1 MSDEKFKRDIEDSS
15 KYDRSKTEKSFDSQ
29 KKKAENFNENKD
41 KKLDSMKQ
49 RVSSSG
55 TEEQKNNS
63 SQNNDYSFDKYQEQ
77 WIAKTKA
84 EGVKNMTP
92 LSFYDEEESRHSSS
106 DEQNKESSESQK
118 TYKSNEDKAE
128 DQLSREKSSEAYKNK
143 KSANWS
149 EKQKEKSSKEH
160 KNKKSANWSE
170 KQQKKFIKKT
180 KKYGQKRA
188 EYAFKKDI
196 AEKEEYEAD
205 LKRPKFNR
213 GSIAGERY
221 LNRSKKIVRTIE
233 GKVAEEYVN
242 DEVNEEFKAKVKQ
255 IAGKTGRFTIMIPHN
270 LNILSEPIEVF
281 VRNKED
287 GKIYA
292 LNESMKWSHLGYAM
306 KTAPFLAADY
316 ALNKTGDK
324 FKELTAPEIK
334 KDEVYQEVVDKAE
347 TAARYGENKF
357 RQRNAIKKRN
367 KNQEKQYF
375 ELKKQHFEEKKYIN
389 QMMSE
394 NPVADKASKTK
405 LKKKYKKEFNKKAK
419 NNLFK
424 RMKNSFKK
432 KTLARKIYYRKIR
445 NTVLLI
451 AGGILI
457 FIFLLSSALSC
468 LGSSGQTEFSAF
480 KTDDLTVSEIEDNY
494 SLSTI
499 QLYESWTKGV
509 MAQYPEADEFKF
521 NGDPGGHNIMQMQA
535 YFSAI
540 NNGELYDLNE
550 GNRMAEELFA
560 AQYVI
565 KTNKIVETRYKQE
578 IKINPDGSAS
588 YEQVPYDYIIIEAY
602 LQNNYFAQG
611 EEFYTSK
618 LNDDQKFIYEN
629 IKFGLG
635 SLAMLAQPGDVEFEE
650 SITWQYGWHGP
661 PPTFYDYATI
671 STGKNVYAPF
681 DGYIKEVSGGE
692 IKFEHTINNGPT
704 YEVTYSGLGSVS
716 VNSGE
721 HVTKKQVVGSASS
734 INVKIVK
741 KDENGTKTIN
751 PYFLFS
757 RNSENIS
764 AYSKTPS
771 SKNLNNYVY
780 GKGGNVEQLE
790 PTDGEFE
797 WPLPGYYKISS
808 GFGYRINPI
817 NGKPEGHLGTDIPA
831 PNGTEIRAA
840 KDGKVIYSGWI
851 NSYGYIVV
859 IDHGKYQTAY
869 AHCSSLIARV
879 GQTVKAGDVI
889 SLVGSTGD
897 STGNHLHF
905 EVRIGKQRFDPMLWF
920 KTKN

>member
-41 KKLDSMKQ
+41 KKLDTIKEK
-49 RVSSSG
+49 VTPSG
-55 TEEQKNNS
+55 AEGQENKS

-92 LSFYDEEESRHSSS
+92 LSFYDEEENSRSSS
-106 DEQNKESSESQK
+106 DEQNKGNSESHK
-118 TYKSNEDKAE
+118 TKESNEDKAG
-128 DQLSREKSSEAYKNK
+128 DQFSREKSSEAYKNK
-143 KSANWS
+143 KSASWS
-149 EKQKEKSSKEH
+149 EKEQRKFIE
-160 KNKKSANWSE
+160 KNK
-170 KQQKKFIKKT
+170 T
-180 KKYGQKRA
+180 YGEKRA
-188 EYAFKKDI
+188 EYAVKKDK

-221 LNRSKKIVRTIE
+221 LNRSKKIARTIK
-233 GKVAEEYVN
+233 GKTAEEYAN
-242 DEVNEEFKAKVKQ
+242 DEVNEEFEAKVNH
-255 IAGKTGRFTIMIPHN
+255 IAGKTGRFTIMVPHN

-292 LNESMKWSHLGYAM
+292 LNESMKWSHLGYAL
-306 KTAPFLAADY
+306 KTSPFLATNY
-316 ALNKTGDK
+316 ALGKTEDK

-375 ELKKQHFEEKKYIN
+375 EFKKQHFEEKKYIN

-405 LKKKYKKEFNKKAK
+405 LKKKYKKEFNQKAK
-419 NNLFK
+419 NNFLK

-445 NTVLLI
+445 NTTLLI
-451 AGGILI
+451 VGGILI

-468 LGSSGQTEFSAF
+468 LGSSGQTEFSAY
-480 KTDDLTVSEIEDNY
+480 KTDDSTVSEVEDEY

-499 QLYESWTKGV
+499 ILYENWAKGV
-509 MAQYPEADEFKF
+509 MKENPDADEFIF
-521 NGDPGGHNIMQMQA
+521 ESDPAGHNIMQMQA
-535 YFSAI
+535 YLSAI
-540 NNGELYDLNE
+540 NDGDYYDYNY
-550 GNRMAEELFA
+550 GNALAEELFNE
-560 AQYVI
+560 QYVI
-565 KTNKIVETRYKQE
+565 KTKKTVEKRYRQE
-578 IKINPDGSAS
+578 IKINADGSAS
-588 YEQVPYDYIIIEAY
+588 YEQVPYDYIIIEAH

-611 EEFYTSK
+611 ENFYTSK
-618 LNDDQKFIYEN
+618 LNDDQMFIYEN

-635 SLAMLAQPGDVEFEE
+635 SLAMLAQPGDVEFED
-650 SITWQYGWHGP
+650 SILWEYGWHGP
-661 PPTFYDYATI
+661 PPIFYDYATV

-681 DGYIKEVSGGE
+681 DGYIKEVNGGE
-692 IKFEHTINNGPT
+692 VKFEHAVNDGPI
-704 YEVTYSGLGSVS
+704 YEVTYSGLGTIN

-721 HVTKKQVVGSASS
+721 HVTKKQVVGQASS
-734 INVKIVK
+734 INIKVVK
-741 KDENGTKTIN
+741 KDDDGTKTIN

-757 RNSENIS
+757 RTSKDIS

-771 SKNLNNYVY
+771 SKNLNSYVY
-780 GKGGNVEQLE
+780 GKGGTVEQLE
-790 PTDGEFE
+790 PKDGEFE
-797 WPLPGYYKISS
+797 WPLPGHYKISS

-817 NGKPEGHLGTDIPA
+817 NGNPEGHLGTDIPA

-920 KTKN
+920 KTKK

>member
-55 TEEQKNNS
+55 AEEQKNNS

-92 LSFYDEEESRHSSS
+92 LSFYDEEENSQPSY
-106 DEQNKESSESQK
+106 DEQNKENSESK
-118 TYKSNEDKAE
+118 TKESNEDKAE
-128 DQLSREKSSEAYKNK
+128 DQFSREKSSEAYKNK
-143 KSANWS
+143 QSASWN
-149 EKQKEKSSKEH
+149 EKEQRKFIE
-160 KNKKSANWSE
+160 KNKL
-170 KQQKKFIKKT
+170 
-180 KKYGQKRA
+180 YGQKRA
-188 EYAFKKDI
+188 EYANKKDK
-196 AEKEEYEAD
+196 AEREEYEAD
-205 LKRPKFNR
+205 LKRPQFNR

-221 LNRSKKIVRTIE
+221 LNRSKRIARTIE
-233 GKVAEEYVN
+233 GKVAEEYAN
-242 DEVNEEFKAKVKQ
+242 DEVSEEFNAKVKQ

-292 LNESMKWSHLGYAM
+292 LNESMRWSHLGYAL
-306 KTAPFLAADY
+306 KTSPFLAANY
-316 ALNKTGDK
+316 ALNKTEDK

-334 KDEVYQEVVDKAE
+334 KDEVYQEVVNTAE
-347 TAARYGENKF
+347 TVAKYGENKF

-375 ELKKQHFEEKKYIN
+375 EFKKQHFEEKKYIN

-394 NPVADKASKTK
+394 NPVADKASKAK
-405 LKKKYKKEFNKKAK
+405 LKKKYKKEFNQKAK
-419 NNLFK
+419 NNFFK
-424 RMKNSFKK
+424 RMKNSMKK

-445 NTVLLI
+445 NATLLI
-451 AGGILI
+451 CGLILI
-457 FIFLLSSALSC
+457 LILLLSSALSC
-468 LGSSGQTEFSAF
+468 LGSSGQTEFSAY
-480 KTDDLTVSEIEDNY
+480 KTDDSTVSEVEDEY

-499 QLYESWTKGV
+499 ILYENWASGV
-509 MAQYPEADEFKF
+509 VKENPDADEFIF
-521 NGDPGGHNIMQMQA
+521 EADPAGHNIMQMQT

-540 NNGELYDLNE
+540 NNGEYYDSAE
-550 GNRMAEELFA
+550 GKRLAADLFA
-560 AQYVI
+560 SQYVI
-565 KTNKIVETRYKQE
+565 KTNRIIEKRYKQE

-588 YEQVPYDYIIIEAY
+588 YVQVPYDYIIIEAY
-602 LQNNYFAQG
+602 LYNNYFSQG

-635 SLAMLAQPGDVEFEE
+635 SLAMLAQPGDIEFED
-650 SITWQYGWHGP
+650 SIVWEYGWHGP
-661 PPTFYDYATI
+661 PPTFSDYATI
-671 STGKNVYAPF
+671 STGKNVYSPF
-681 DGYIKEVSGGE
+681 DCYVKEASGGE
-692 IKFEHTINNGPT
+692 IKFEHTVNDGPT
-704 YEVTYSGLGSVS
+704 YEIEYSGLGTVS

-721 HVTKKQVVGSASS
+721 HVTKKQVVGQANN
-734 INVKIVK
+734 INVRITK
-741 KDENGTKTIN
+741 KDENGSVTLN
-751 PYFLFS
+751 PYFLYS
-757 RNSENIS
+757 RTSQNIS
-764 AYSKTPS
+764 AFSKNAS

-780 GKGGNVEQLE
+780 KGSNVEKLE
-790 PTDGEFE
+790 PVDGEFE
-797 WPLPGYYKISS
+797 WPLPGHYKISS
-808 GFGYRINPI
+808 KFGYRINPI
-817 NGKPEGHLGTDIPA
+817 YGNQEGHLGTDIPA
-831 PNGTEIRAA
+831 PNGTEIKAA

-879 GQTVKAGDVI
+879 GQEVKAGDVI

-920 KTKN
+920 KTK

>member
-15 KYDRSKTEKSFDSQ
+15 KYDRSKTEKSFDTQ

-41 KKLDSMKQ
+41 KKLDSIKQ

-55 TEEQKNNS
+55 AEEQKNNS

-92 LSFYDEEESRHSSS
+92 LSFYDEEESSQPFS
-106 DEQNKESSESQK
+106 DEENKENSESQK
-118 TYKSNEDKAE
+118 TKESNEDKAE
-128 DQLSREKSSEAYKNK
+128 DQFSREKSSEAYKNK
-143 KSANWS
+143 KTASWS
-149 EKQKEKSSKEH
+149 EKE
-160 KNKKSANWSE
+160 
-170 KQQKKFIKKT
+170 QKKFIDKN

-188 EYAFKKDI
+188 EYAVKKDK
-196 AEKEEYEAD
+196 AEREEYKAD
-205 LKRPKFNR
+205 LKRPQFNR

-221 LNRSKKIVRTIE
+221 LNKSKRIARTIE
-233 GKVAEEYVN
+233 GKVAEEYAN
-242 DEVNEEFKAKVKQ
+242 DEVSEEFNAKVNQ

-292 LNESMKWSHLGYAM
+292 LKESMKWSHLGYAL
-306 KTAPFLAADY
+306 KTAPFLATNY
-316 ALNKTGDK
+316 ALNKTEDK

-334 KDEVYQEVVDKAE
+334 KDEVYQEVVNTAE
-347 TAARYGENKF
+347 TVAKYGENKF
-357 RQRNAIKKRN
+357 RQRNTIKKRN

-375 ELKKQHFEEKKYIN
+375 EFKKQHFEEKKYIN

-394 NPVADKASKTK
+394 NPVAEKASKSK
-405 LKKKYKKEFNKKAK
+405 LKKKYKKEFNQKAK
-419 NNLFK
+419 NNFFK
-424 RMKNSFKK
+424 RMKNSMKK

-445 NTVLLI
+445 NATLLI
-451 AGGILI
+451 CGLILI
-457 FIFLLSSALSC
+457 LILLLSSALSC
-468 LGSSGQTEFSAF
+468 LGSSGQTEFSAY
-480 KTDDLTVSEIEDNY
+480 KTDDSTVSEVEDEY

-499 QLYESWTKGV
+499 ILYENWAKGV
-509 MAQYPEADEFKF
+509 MKENPDADEFIF
-521 NGDPGGHNIMQMQA
+521 ESDPAGHNIMQMQA
-535 YFSAI
+535 YLSAI
-540 NNGELYDLNE
+540 NDGDYYDYNY
-550 GNRMAEELFA
+550 GNALAEQLFNQ
-560 AQYVI
+560 QYVI

-611 EEFYTSK
+611 EDFYISK

-635 SLAMLAQPGDVEFEE
+635 SLAMLAQPGDVEFED
-650 SITWQYGWHGP
+650 SILWEYGWDGP
-661 PPTFYDYATI
+661 PPVFYDYATV
-671 STGKNVYAPF
+671 STGKNVYSPF
-681 DGYIKEVSGGE
+681 DGYVKQVSGGE
-692 IKFEHTINNGPT
+692 IKFEHTVNDGPT
-704 YEVTYSGLGSVS
+704 YEVIYSGLGSINVS
-716 VNSGE
+716 SGE
-721 HVTKKQVVGSASS
+721 HVTKGQVVGQARS
-734 INVKIVK
+734 INIKIVK
-741 KDENGTKTIN
+741 KDENGTRTLN
-751 PYFLFS
+751 PYFLYS

-764 AYSKTPS
+764 AYSKSPS

-780 GKGGNVEQLE
+780 DKGGKVEQLE
-790 PTDGEFE
+790 PSDREFE
-797 WPLPGYYKISS
+797 WPLPGHYKISS
-808 GFGYRINPI
+808 KFGYRINPI
-817 NGKPEGHLGTDIPA
+817 YGNQEGHLGTDIPA
-831 PNGTEIRAA
+831 PNGTEIKAA

-920 KTKN
+920 NTK

>member
-92 LSFYDEEESRHSSS
+92 LSFYDEEESSQPFS
-106 DEQNKESSESQK
+106 DEENKEGSESQK
-118 TYKSNEDKAE
+118 TKESNEDRAE
-128 DQLSREKSSEAYKNK
+128 DQFSREKSSEAYKNK
-143 KSANWS
+143 QSASWS
-149 EKQKEKSSKEH
+149 EKE
-160 KNKKSANWSE
+160 
-170 KQQKKFIKKT
+170 QKKFLEKNKS
-180 KKYGQKRA
+180 YGQKRA
-188 EYAFKKDI
+188 EYANKKDK
-196 AEKEEYEAD
+196 AEREEYEAD
-205 LKRPKFNR
+205 LKRPQFNR

-221 LNRSKKIVRTIE
+221 LNKSKRIARTIE
-233 GKVAEEYVN
+233 GKVAEEYAN
-242 DEVNEEFKAKVKQ
+242 DEVSEEFNAKVKQ

-270 LNILSEPIEVF
+270 LNILGEPIEVF

-292 LNESMKWSHLGYAM
+292 LNESMRWSHLGYAL
-306 KTAPFLAADY
+306 KTSPFLAANY
-316 ALNKTGDK
+316 ALNKTEDK

-334 KDEVYQEVVDKAE
+334 KDEVYQEVVNTAE
-347 TAARYGENKF
+347 TVAKYGENKF
-357 RQRNAIKKRN
+357 RQRNTIKKRN

-375 ELKKQHFEEKKYIN
+375 EFKKQHFEEKKYIN

-394 NPVADKASKTK
+394 NPVADKASKSK
-405 LKKKYKKEFNKKAK
+405 LKKKYKKEFNQKAK

-445 NTVLLI
+445 NITLLI

-480 KTDDLTVSEIEDNY
+480 KTDDSTVSEIEDNY

-499 QLYESWTKGV
+499 QLYENWTKSV
-509 MAQYPEADEFKF
+509 VEQYPEANEFKF
-521 NGDPGGHNIMQMQA
+521 DSDPGGHNIMQMQA

-540 NNGELYDLNE
+540 NNGDYYDYNYGNALAEQLFNE
-550 GNRMAEELFA
+550 
-560 AQYVI
+560 QYFI
-565 KTNKIVETRYKQE
+565 KTNKIIETRYKQE

-588 YEQVPYDYIIIEAY
+588 YEQVPYDYVIVEGY

-635 SLAMLAQPGDVEFEE
+635 SLAMLAQPGDVEFED
-650 SITWQYGWHGP
+650 SITWEYGWHGP
-661 PPTFYDYATI
+661 PATFYDYITV

-681 DGYIKEVSGGE
+681 DSYVKEVSGGE
-692 IKFEHTINNGPT
+692 IKFEHAVNDGPT
-704 YEVTYSGLGSVS
+704 YEVTYSGLGSIN

-721 HVTKKQVVGSASS
+721 HVTKKQIIGQASS
-734 INVKIVK
+734 INIKIVK

-757 RNSENIS
+757 RTSEDIS

-771 SKNLNNYVY
+771 SKNLNSYVY

-797 WPLPGYYKISS
+797 WPLPGHYKISS

-817 NGKPEGHLGTDIPA
+817 YGNQEGHLGTDIPA
-831 PNGTEIRAA
+831 PNGTEVRAA

-879 GQTVKAGDVI
+879 GQTVKAGDVV

>member
-55 TEEQKNNS
+55 AEEQKNNS

-84 EGVKNMTP
+84 EGVKNITP
-92 LSFYDEEESRHSSS
+92 LSFYDEEESSQPFS
-106 DEQNKESSESQK
+106 DEENKENSESQK
-118 TYKSNEDKAE
+118 TKESNEDKAE
-128 DQLSREKSSEAYKNK
+128 DQFSREKSSEAYKNK
-143 KSANWS
+143 QSASWN
-149 EKQKEKSSKEH
+149 EKE
-160 KNKKSANWSE
+160 
-170 KQQKKFIKKT
+170 QKKFLEKNNL
-180 KKYGQKRA
+180 YGQKRA
-188 EYAFKKDI
+188 EYANKKDK
-196 AEKEEYEAD
+196 AEREEYEAD
-205 LKRPKFNR
+205 LKRPQFNR
-213 GSIAGERY
+213 GSIARERY
-221 LNRSKKIVRTIE
+221 LNKSKKIVRTIR
-233 GKVAEEYVN
+233 GKVAGEYAN
-242 DEVNEEFKAKVKQ
+242 DEVNEEFKSKAKQ

-270 LNILSEPIEVF
+270 LNILSEPTEVF

-292 LNESMKWSHLGYAM
+292 LNESMKWSHLGYVL
-306 KTAPFLAADY
+306 KTAPFLATNY
-316 ALNKTGDK
+316 ALNKTEDK

-334 KDEVYQEVVDKAE
+334 KDEVYQEVVNTAE
-347 TAARYGENKF
+347 TVAKYGENKF
-357 RQRNAIKKRN
+357 RQRNTIKKRN

-375 ELKKQHFEEKKYIN
+375 EFKKQHFEEKKYIN

-394 NPVADKASKTK
+394 NPVAEKASKSK

-419 NNLFK
+419 NNFFK

-445 NTVLLI
+445 NITLLI

-480 KTDDLTVSEIEDNY
+480 KTDDSTVSEIEDNY

-499 QLYESWTKGV
+499 QLYENWTKSV
-509 MAQYPEADEFKF
+509 VEQYPEANEFKF
-521 NGDPGGHNIMQMQA
+521 DSDPGGHNIMQMQA

-540 NNGELYDLNE
+540 NNGDYYDYNYGNALAEQLFNE
-550 GNRMAEELFA
+550 
-560 AQYVI
+560 QYFI
-565 KTNKIVETRYKQE
+565 KTNKIIETRYKQE

-588 YEQVPYDYIIIEAY
+588 YEQVPYDYVIVEGY

-635 SLAMLAQPGDVEFEE
+635 SLAMLAQPGDVEFED
-650 SITWQYGWHGP
+650 SITWEYGWHGP
-661 PPTFYDYATI
+661 PATFYDYITV

-681 DGYIKEVSGGE
+681 DSYVKEVSGGE
-692 IKFEHTINNGPT
+692 IKFEHAVNDGPT
-704 YEVTYSGLGSVS
+704 YEVTYSGLGSIN

-721 HVTKKQVVGSASS
+721 HVTKKQIIGQASS
-734 INVKIVK
+734 INIKIVK

-757 RNSENIS
+757 RTSEDIS

-771 SKNLNNYVY
+771 SKNLNSYVY

-797 WPLPGYYKISS
+797 WPLPGHYKISS
-808 GFGYRINPI
+808 KFGYRINPI
-817 NGKPEGHLGTDIPA
+817 YGNQEGHLGTDIPA
-831 PNGTEIRAA
+831 PNGTEIKAA

-869 AHCSSLIARV
+869 AHCSSLIARA

-920 KTKN
+920 KTKK